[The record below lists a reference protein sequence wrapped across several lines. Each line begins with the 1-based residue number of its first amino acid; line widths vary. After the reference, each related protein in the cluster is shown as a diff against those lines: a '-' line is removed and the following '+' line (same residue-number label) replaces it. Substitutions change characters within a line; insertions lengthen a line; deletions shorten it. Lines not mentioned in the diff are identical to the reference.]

1 MPISL
6 YFLYLKSIKSI
17 KNVCAR
23 IFDVYKSSFLTIYG
37 GLCRPNRAAF
47 LPPQSPQW
55 GDAPSQVFTDYRQA
69 EIFRVDSGAIPLVG
83 FSDCHRASQNFVPVE
98 SVWVNRATG

>member
-6 YFLYLKSIKSI
+6 YLLYLKSIKSI

-37 GLCRPNRAAF
+37 ELCRPNRAAF

-55 GDAPSQVFTDYRQA
+55 GDETSLIFTDYRQA
-69 EIFRVDSGAIPLVG
+69 KIFRLIGG
-83 FSDCHRASQNFVPVE
+83 E
-98 SVWVNRATG
+98 SVGLFLQTSSRLNKLCFWQLVLG